1 MGHRLWFRVFANLGL
16 SKVGAVFDPERLKA
30 DLDHLDTFYLGDGW
44 SRDGPEGVRQ
54 LDYYSGSFAIQ
65 YAQLVYSKLAADT
78 DPIRAEEYRDRARKY
93 AVDFV
98 HMFDEYGVLTLLS
111 SICVLIFL
119 RKLLTM
125 FERPGNPFWP

>member
-98 HMFDEYGVLTLLS
+98 HMFDEYGVLALLP

-119 RKLLTM
+119 EKLLTM
-125 FERPGNPFWP
+125 FDRSGNPFWS